1 MGCIK
6 GCRTSFKESISMTYD
21 NYPVPNM
28 YSKVQPLPLKRNE
41 RNNTQ
46 VLLLRACSVAPP
58 LFIFFLSFKG

>member
-1 MGCIK
+1 
-6 GCRTSFKESISMTYD
+6 MTYD